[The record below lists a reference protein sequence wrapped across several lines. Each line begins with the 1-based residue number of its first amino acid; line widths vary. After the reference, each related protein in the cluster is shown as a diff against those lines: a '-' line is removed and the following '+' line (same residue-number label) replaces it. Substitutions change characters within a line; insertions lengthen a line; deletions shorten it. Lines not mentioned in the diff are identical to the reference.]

1 MEMRYSKYKS
11 SGVEWI
17 GEIPLSWTLSKFK
30 FITEMFNGDSLN
42 DEQKIQFESED
53 IQDTP
58 YVSSKDINLDYLSV
72 NYNNGLR
79 IPKSNN
85 KLKIGKKGG
94 FLLCIEGGSSGRKM
108 VFLEEDVCFVNKLC
122 YFNSPNNLS
131 KFLFY
136 FVRSNQYQS
145 QFKLSLTGL
154 IGGVSVSSLKNFEI
168 PLPPITEQVQ
178 IVKYL
183 DEKTTQIDNLIS
195 ITENKIE
202 LLKQKRTSL
211 ISEVVTKGLNKDV
224 ELKDS
229 GVEWIG
235 NIPKHWVV
243 KKMKYLVKIC
253 NGSDYKEFVL
263 EDGGYPVYG
272 TGGVFSRSS
281 KFIYNEISVLL
292 GRKGSVDKPQIVEEP
307 FWTSDTTYYT
317 KINSN
322 VEPFFFFHLV
332 NQIQFDLYIYGST
345 IPSMTKSVYDE
356 MLFPYPPITEQ
367 KKIVEYIDKE
377 TSKIDD
383 LISIEKRRINTLKEF
398 RQSLISEVVT
408 GKIKVSNN

>member
-1 MEMRYSKYKS
+1 MRYSKYKS